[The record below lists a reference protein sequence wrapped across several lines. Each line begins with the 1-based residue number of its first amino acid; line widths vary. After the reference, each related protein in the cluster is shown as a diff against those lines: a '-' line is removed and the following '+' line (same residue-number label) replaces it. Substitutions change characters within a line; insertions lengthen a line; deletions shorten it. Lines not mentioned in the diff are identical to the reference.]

1 MYKIIITLVFLV
13 VNVPFI
19 IASDFGENHPP
30 PPSPPPP
37 PGLPI
42 NDALLWLFFIA
53 LLIGFILNYKKENK
67 ADVK

>member
-1 MYKIIITLVFLV
+1 MNKIIITFVFLM

-30 PPSPPPP
+30 LPSPPPP

-42 NDALLWLFFIA
+42 NDALLWLFFMA
-53 LLIGFILNYKKENK
+53 LLVGFFLNYKKENK
-67 ADVK
+67 AYVK